1 MGIMDRFRKKETKV
15 QAQSSTKMLSE
26 LEKICGEDK
35 ETYMALYHTMFL
47 DPRKIHYTTKDA
59 IENAKRYEKE
69 KNLGR
74 ARIWYDIA
82 GGIALYEGNPKRVA
96 EFFGEAEKLSGL
108 EYPIVNRAEKA
119 VAAAQEYYRKNLKEQ
134 TEET

>member
-47 DPRKIHYTTKDA
+47 DPRKIH
-59 IENAKRYEKE
+59 
-69 KNLGR
+69 
-74 ARIWYDIA
+74 
-82 GGIALYEGNPKRVA
+82 
-96 EFFGEAEKLSGL
+96 
-108 EYPIVNRAEKA
+108 
-119 VAAAQEYYRKNLKEQ
+119 
-134 TEET
+134 